1 MDRAQW
7 LEERRSGIGGSDVAP
22 MLGLSPWKTPFA
34 LWQDKTGRAVEV
46 EPDEA
51 QRERMHFG
59 TVLEDV
65 VAREHAART
74 GQRVQRVTSMLR
86 HPDVPIALAN
96 LDRAIVE
103 DGSRAR
109 WDQAAGRVLGAR
121 GILECKT
128 AHALAQNSADWGEPG
143 TDQVPAYYWMQV
155 QWYLGIA
162 RLPYADLACLF
173 GGQRFVIYTIA
184 SDAAIFSDLLS
195 EADRWWRAHVVAD
208 VPPQPRTEDEARA
221 LWRSHVAGRSKIV
234 DVKVADAVQQ
244 LIDVKAQIKALED
257 REQALRDLVLPAF
270 GDAEAI
276 EYMGRRL
283 ATWRQNNGSTKTDW
297 RAAYLDLRDAILQ
310 SNALWS
316 ASFPEYKLPF
326 DIEVIDGLLR
336 DTFTTT
342 TEGARV
348 LRLNTKESS
357 A

>member
-143 TDQVPAYYWMQV
+143 TDQVPAYYWMQA

-208 VPPQPRTEDEARA
+208 VPPQPRTEDEARSM
-221 LWRSHVAGRSKIV
+221 WRSHVAGRSKIV
-234 DVKVADAVQQ
+234 DVAVADAVHE
-244 LIDVKAQIKALED
+244 LAEVKSQIKALED

-283 ATWRQNNGSTKTDW
+283 ATWRQNKGSTKTDW

>member
-234 DVKVADAVQQ
+234 DVAVADAVHE
-244 LIDVKAQIKALED
+244 LAEVKSQIKALEE
-257 REQALRDLVLPAF
+257 REQALRDRVLPAF
-270 GDAEAI
+270 GDAESI

-283 ATWRQNNGSTKTDW
+283 ATWKQNKASTKTDW
-297 RAAYLDLRDAILQ
+297 RAACEAAGVDPA
-310 SNALWS
+310 
-316 ASFPEYKLPF
+316 P
-326 DIEVIDGLLR
+326 
-336 DTFTTT
+336 FTTT

-348 LRLNTKESS
+348 LRLNTKEN

>member
-155 QWYLGIA
+155 HTRQNHYKKREAEEAYFRPVKEI
-162 RLPYADLACLF
+162 RPKCHERTDRDMHKF
-173 GGQRFVIYTIA
+173 A
-184 SDAAIFSDLLS
+184 SDLPVQPMLS
-195 EADRWWRAHVVAD
+195 
-208 VPPQPRTEDEARA
+208 PT
-221 LWRSHVAGRSKIV
+221 
-234 DVKVADAVQQ
+234 
-244 LIDVKAQIKALED
+244 
-257 REQALRDLVLPAF
+257 
-270 GDAEAI
+270 
-276 EYMGRRL
+276 
-283 ATWRQNNGSTKTDW
+283 
-297 RAAYLDLRDAILQ
+297 
-310 SNALWS
+310 
-316 ASFPEYKLPF
+316 PF
-326 DIEVIDGLLR
+326 
-336 DTFTTT
+336 
-342 TEGARV
+342 A
-348 LRLNTKESS
+348 KK
-357 A
+357 